1 MRALASLSV
10 LSFQISVK
18 ESSNLAIL
26 ITRDDPRFNNLKRA
40 RNGRWPAS
48 PGDGISRVA
57 LCLNAEDT
65 ADALQRMVNAGQR
78 PTVRS
83 GGHCY
88 EDFYANN
95 PNGTLVDM
103 SMMNRV
109 DKDANY
115 RLGAGATLGQ
125 AYQDLFKLYNVTL
138 PGGTCG
144 SVGAGGH
151 ITGGGYGFVSR
162 LYGTTAD
169 WVTGVD
175 ILTVDSKGKVALL
188 TCTAKQDGDLL
199 RACRGAGGGNF
210 GVIVDYL
217 FEHLPPAPQE
227 VMVSNLNF
235 PWAEMTEGKFAKIF
249 DAFGNYFAT
258 RGQDPETWGL
268 FSIIEANHQA
278 RGYVRVSVQ
287 FCNPD
292 GTCKDTKELDEFLA
306 LFDACKPSNAQP
318 VNNPTAES
326 FGPHRM
332 TRDLWADTPAAGG
345 MRRGSTRA
353 KYKSTYMKK
362 NYTAREIG
370 VFYKHLTRMMPGV
383 DLTHS
388 VVEIDSYGGAMNRK
402 EMLEE
407 TVAFQRSSIM
417 KLQFQTYWANAAEDE
432 GHLTWIRDLYHE
444 LYSSPEVDASH
455 QGTPFPGDNYQGCY
469 INYPDVDMLEYAYWP
484 QLYYGPNYGFLQQ
497 VKKKYDPN
505 NVFHH
510 AMSIRA

>member
-1 MRALASLSV
+1 
-10 LSFQISVK
+10 
-18 ESSNLAIL
+18 LAIL
-26 ITRDDPRFNNLKRA
+26 ITPDDPRFNNLKRA
-40 RNGRWPAS
+40 RNGRWPAN
-48 PGDGISRVA
+48 PEEGIGRVA
-57 LCLNAEDT
+57 LCLNAEDL
-65 ADALQRMVNAGQR
+65 ASELQSIVSAGQR
-78 PTVRS
+78 PTIRS

-95 PNGTLVDM
+95 PKGTLIDM
-103 SMMNRV
+103 SMLNAV
-109 DKDANY
+109 GAGTSGTGY
-115 RLGAGATLGQ
+115 RIGAGATLGQ
-125 AYQDLFKLYNVTL
+125 AYQELYKLFNVTL

-169 WVTGVD
+169 WVTGVE
-175 ILTVDSKGKVALL
+175 ILTVDSQGKVELR
-188 TCTAKQDGDLL
+188 TCSTKEDPDLL

-210 GVIVDYL
+210 GVIANYL
-217 FEHLPPAPQE
+217 FDHLPAAPQE
-227 VMVSNLNF
+227 VLVSNMIF
-235 PWAEMTEGKFAKIF
+235 PWSEMTQEKFAKIF
-249 DAFGNYFAT
+249 EVFGNYFAG

-268 FSIIEANHQA
+268 FSILEANHKA
-278 RGYVRVSVQ
+278 RGYLRIETQ

-292 GTCKDTKELDEFLA
+292 GTCKDTKVLDEFLA
-306 LFDACKPSNAQP
+306 LFDACKPSGDAPATPFAAQ
-318 VNNPTAES
+318 S
-326 FGPHRM
+326 YGPHRM
-332 TRDLWADTPAAGG
+332 TRDIWADTAAAGG

-362 NYTAREIG
+362 AYTAHEIS
-370 VFYKHLTRMMPGV
+370 VFYKHLTRTMPGI

-417 KLQFQTYWANAAEDE
+417 KLQFQTYWAKAAEDE
-432 GHLTWIRDLYHE
+432 GHLAWIRDFYQE

-455 QGTPFPGDNYQGCY
+455 QGTPFPGENYQGCY
-469 INYPDVDMLEYAYWP
+469 INYPDADMLNYAYWP
-484 QLYYGPNYGFLQQ
+484 QLYYGPNYEFLQQ

-510 AMSIRA
+510 AMSVRA

>member
-1 MRALASLSV
+1 MRAIASLSV

-18 ESSNLAIL
+18 ESTKLAIL

-48 PGDGISRVA
+48 PADGISRVA
-57 LCLNAEDT
+57 LCLSSEDT
-65 ADALQRMVNAGQR
+65 ADALQRVVSAGQR
-78 PTVRS
+78 PTIRS

-95 PNGTLVDM
+95 PSGTLIDM

-109 DKDANY
+109 DKDASY
-115 RLGAGATLGQ
+115 RVGAGATLGQ
-125 AYQDLFKLYNVTL
+125 AYQELYKLYNVTL

-151 ITGGGYGFVSR
+151 ITGGGYGLVSR

-175 ILTVDSKGKVALL
+175 ILTVDSKGKVALRN
-188 TCTAKQDGDLL
+188 CTARQDGDLL
-199 RACRGAGGGNF
+199 RACRGSGGGNF
-210 GVIVDYL
+210 GVIVDYH
-217 FEHLPPAPQE
+217 FDQLPPAPRE
-227 VMVSNLNF
+227 VMVSNMIF
-235 PWAEMTEGKFAKIF
+235 PWAEMTEEKFSKIF

-258 RGQDPETWGL
+258 RGQDPDTWGL

-292 GTCKDTKELDEFLA
+292 GTCKDTKVLDEFLA
-306 LFDACKPSNAQP
+306 LFDASKPSSAQP
-318 VNNPTAES
+318 VNNPSAQS

-332 TRDLWADTPAAGG
+332 TRELWADTPEAGG

-362 NYTAREIG
+362 NYTAREIS
-370 VFYKHLTRMMPGV
+370 VFYKHLTGMMPGV

-407 TVAFQRSSIM
+407 TVAFQRSSVM

-432 GHLTWIRDLYHE
+432 GHLTWIRELYQE
-444 LYSSPEVDASH
+444 LYSTPEVDASH
-455 QGTPFPGDNYQGCY
+455 QGTPFPGDHYQGCY

-484 QLYYGPNYGFLQQ
+484 QLYYGPNYEFLQQ